1 MRSNSAVSL
10 VLLGLTA
17 SGLASSGDR
26 SGEFQVCVTQCSVQ
40 YRCTSS
46 SGSELAF
53 PLRFTHWTC
62 YDNCKYNCMHS
73 ITDKAVQQ
81 NQPIQQYYGKWPF
94 WRLAGM
100 QEPASVAFS
109 LLNLYAYTRG
119 AREVKRRI
127 PDGHPM
133 KFYYLIWS
141 FISMNAWVWSSVFH
155 TRGTFSPYLRLVNA
169 Q

>member
-53 PLRFTHWTC
+53 PLRFTRWTC

-119 AREVKRRI
+119 AGEVKRRI

-155 TRGTFSPYLRLVNA
+155 TRGTFSPYLRLVNV